1 MNSNVLKDPSKILRV
16 LPLQFARLFS
26 AEHLAFDMA
35 FLNLSMVLTN
45 LSYYE
50 VLYLLVLYLDFFYEL
65 MYLSI
70 FSCYFFGLKFF

>member
-16 LPLQFARLFS
+16 LPLQFAPLFS

-50 VLYLLVLYLDFFYEL
+50 VLYLLV
-65 MYLSI
+65 
-70 FSCYFFGLKFF
+70 